1 MPISLKSKEIFHGG
15 VMVCTGPVNLGGK
28 PTDASMILVSKP
40 YKEMAN
46 STRQKCLTD
55 RILKFFLQRFLK
67 VDNYI

>member
-1 MPISLKSKEIFHGG
+1 
-15 VMVCTGPVNLGGK
+15 MVCTGPVKMGGK

-46 STRQKCLTD
+46 NKRQKCLTD
-55 RILKFFLQRFLK
+55 TVLKFFLQRFLK

>member
-1 MPISLKSKEIFHGG
+1 
-15 VMVCTGPVNLGGK
+15 MVCTGPVKMGGK

-46 STRQKCLTD
+46 SVRQKSVTD
-55 RILKFFLQRFLK
+55 LFLKFFLQRFLK